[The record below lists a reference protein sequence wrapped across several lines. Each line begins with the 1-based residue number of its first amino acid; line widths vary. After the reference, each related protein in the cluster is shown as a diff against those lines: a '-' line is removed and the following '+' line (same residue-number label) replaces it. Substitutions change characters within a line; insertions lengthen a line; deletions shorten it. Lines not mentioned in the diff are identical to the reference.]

1 MITAPKSGA
10 GPIMKLASLYPLL
23 AVVFIGTLTGAPAR
37 ADAPE
42 FTLVIE
48 SHRFIPAELKV
59 PAGQKIR
66 LLVENR
72 DPSAEEFESYD
83 FNREK
88 IVPGKGRIALF
99 VGPLK
104 PGRYEF
110 FGDFHADTA
119 RGFLIAE

>member
-1 MITAPKSGA
+1 
-10 GPIMKLASLYPLL
+10 MKLASLYTLL
-23 AVVFIGTLTGAPAR
+23 AVAFIGTLTGVPAR
-37 ADAPE
+37 ADTPE

-59 PAGQKIR
+59 PAGQKFR

-72 DPSAEEFESYD
+72 DPTAEEFESYD

-110 FGDFHADTA
+110 FGEFNADTA